1 MPTYMDDAPTVART
15 AFDSVTSPD
24 GMSSTDIHVNAYF
37 EYFHPALPL
46 VHRSTF
52 LTSSPPKLLVDIIVA
67 IGLLY
72 SAETPGLGHAKAA
85 CVKKSQ
91 SLWRQG
97 VDELN
102 RRASYDWREL
112 RKTWM
117 MQSWLLHIVYGAFMD
132 NASHA
137 ERVRKMLRS
146 LVDAVRDLGLL
157 KQVVATS
164 ANSPVWPQMEA
175 ESSEAAQAVEAYE
188 QWQIYISEESL
199 KLSIYTLLLL
209 DHHVF
214 SCANIRPLISTV
226 ECLWELP
233 LAESLWEAETA
244 EAWYERRCQHDYNMI
259 SGSPRATTSSFK
271 GFLSTATQS
280 LLSETQD
287 ASLLAMLARSSFA
300 MMCVL
305 SNLDALV
312 KDFTRCYYQLPPSPA
327 DPSAFHILTQS
338 QTRQICSALSVLS
351 AVVKEKVGSATLE
364 ADQSV
369 WHACQILTWSLKLSL
384 CRPDD
389 LLVGGI
395 VENRVFASLVTATHL
410 TVDSYVT
417 FKRTTHA
424 AKQRNDEGD
433 GMIAVIDDLTEALSA
448 IAALDARLALRESP
462 WITAASYRL
471 LLTVWRTLH
480 VATADIYEKLN
491 KCNGTLT
498 SRSFGSSILI
508 LNSILET
515 VTESSK
521 QRSLHHSPGS
531 ASRRLWSFDADMLNL
546 TLAQGETDLVNLIVQ
561 ICKSRSVWV
570 IGPSLVNAVQDAMAN
585 AAR

>member
-1 MPTYMDDAPTVART
+1 MSTTGSTQPYVDDALT
-15 AFDSVTSPD
+15 ATWNFFSYATSPD
-24 GMSSTDIHVNAYF
+24 DIFSAATNITAYF
-37 EYFHPALPL
+37 TYFHPVLPL
-46 VHRSTF
+46 IHRPTF
-52 LTSSPPKLLVDIIVA
+52 LNSSPPKLLVDIIVA

-72 SAETPGLGHAKAA
+72 SADTSGHDHLKIA
-85 CVKKSQ
+85 CIKKSQ
-91 SLWRQG
+91 DLWRTG

-132 NASHA
+132 NAAQA
-137 ERVRKMLRS
+137 EQGSKMLRS
-146 LVDAVRDLGLL
+146 LVDSVRDLGIL

-164 ANSPVWPQMEA
+164 ASSPAPLQVGIH
-175 ESSEAAQAVEAYE
+175 E
-188 QWQIYISEESL
+188 QWQTYIDEESL

-214 SCANIRPLISTV
+214 SCSNIRPLLSTV

-233 LAESLWEAETA
+233 LGASLWEAETA
-244 EAWYERRCQHDYNMI
+244 EIWYEVRHQEYGDAAP
-259 SGSPRATTSSFK
+259 GSPHMVGAPFQ
-271 GFLSTATQS
+271 GFLYTATQS
-280 LLSETQD
+280 LLSEMRD
-287 ASLLAMLARSSFA
+287 PNLLAMLAASPFA

-305 SNLDALV
+305 TNLDALV

-338 QTRQICSALSVLS
+338 QTRQVYSALSVLS
-351 AVVKEKVGSATLE
+351 AVVKERLGATTLE
-364 ADQSV
+364 QEQSV
-369 WHACQILTWSLKLSL
+369 WHACQVLTWSIKVSL

-389 LLVGGI
+389 LLVCGI

-410 TVDSYVT
+410 TMGTYVT

-424 AKQRNDEGD
+424 TQQHKNGDD
-433 GMIAVIDDLTEALSA
+433 GMLAVIDELTNALSTVS
-448 IAALDARLALRESP
+448 ALSPGLAMRESP

-471 LLTVWRTLH
+471 LLTIWRTLH
-480 VATADIYEKLN
+480 VATADIHDKL
-491 KCNGTLT
+491 GTSDGMLT

-515 VTESSK
+515 VA
-521 QRSLHHSPGS
+521 QSLGTTIH
-531 ASRRLWSFDADMLNL
+531 RRLWSFDADSIISTLGEGEGDL
-546 TLAQGETDLVNLIVQ
+546 TKLILQ
-561 ICKSRSVWV
+561 ICRSRSVWI
-570 IGPSLVNAVQDAMAN
+570 IGPSLANAMQDAMAN
-585 AAR
+585 VAG